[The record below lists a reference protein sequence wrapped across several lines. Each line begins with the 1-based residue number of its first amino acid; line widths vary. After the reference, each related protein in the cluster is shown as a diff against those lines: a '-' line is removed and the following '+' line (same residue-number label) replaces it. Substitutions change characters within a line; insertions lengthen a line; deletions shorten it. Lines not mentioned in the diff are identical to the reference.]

1 MLWQAVVEDH
11 VENIGDVKKVS
22 KRQMWIIDSHVWISE
37 RRSIGGGFHGK
48 SETVSKA
55 GSQIVL

>member
-37 RRSIGGGFHGK
+37 RRSIGGRFPWK
-48 SETVSKA
+48 E
-55 GSQIVL
+55 